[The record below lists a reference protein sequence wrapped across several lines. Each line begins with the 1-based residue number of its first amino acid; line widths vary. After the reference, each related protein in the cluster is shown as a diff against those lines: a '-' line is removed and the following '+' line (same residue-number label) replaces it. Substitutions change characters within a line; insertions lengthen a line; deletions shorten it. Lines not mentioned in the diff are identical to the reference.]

1 MNYIGSKLSLM
12 DFLTSTIQDVTGI
25 SNGDGHRFADLFAG
39 TGIVGSTYREQG
51 WQVISNDIQAYSY
64 ALNKHYITNP
74 SNMTDGLTD
83 YLNGLDGIDGFV
95 YNNYCLGSGSE
106 RCYFTDENG
115 KKCDAIRVKI
125 EELLKSGE
133 ISENQY
139 YWYLASL
146 INSIDKYAN
155 TASVYGA
162 FLKHVKK
169 SASQNFELSLLPKNT
184 GKHQGTVYNEDI
196 NELVRNKDVYGD
208 VLYLDP
214 PYNQRQ
220 YCTNYHVLETIAK
233 YDNPK
238 LNGKTGLRD
247 YKDQKSLYCSSRT
260 VADAFD
266 DLVKNANFKYIF
278 LSYNNEGLMPL
289 ETIKEIMSRYGE
301 YSVFTKDYHR
311 FRADKEENR
320 NHKSNSTVEYLHC
333 LIKQGV

>member
-115 KKCDAIRVKI
+115 KKCDAIRIKI

-146 INSIDKYAN
+146 INSRILNLVCYQRIQ
-155 TASVYGA
+155 ASIKA
-162 FLKHVKK
+162 
-169 SASQNFELSLLPKNT
+169 
-184 GKHQGTVYNEDI
+184 
-196 NELVRNKDVYGD
+196 
-208 VLYLDP
+208 LYTTKISM
-214 PYNQRQ
+214 NSS
-220 YCTNYHVLETIAK
+220 ETKMFMATCCIWTRPTTKGSIA
-233 YDNPK
+233 
-238 LNGKTGLRD
+238 
-247 YKDQKSLYCSSRT
+247 Q
-260 VADAFD
+260 
-266 DLVKNANFKYIF
+266 
-278 LSYNNEGLMPL
+278 
-289 ETIKEIMSRYGE
+289 TIMFWR
-301 YSVFTKDYHR
+301 R
-311 FRADKEENR
+311 
-320 NHKSNSTVEYLHC
+320 
-333 LIKQGV
+333 